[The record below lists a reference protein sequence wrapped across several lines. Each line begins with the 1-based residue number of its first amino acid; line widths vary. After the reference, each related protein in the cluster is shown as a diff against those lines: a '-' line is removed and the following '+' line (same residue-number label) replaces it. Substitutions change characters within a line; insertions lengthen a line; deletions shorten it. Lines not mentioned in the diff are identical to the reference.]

1 MSRKN
6 KKNIPRRANTDQAIY
21 TPDLQTEVASRLSDP
36 YAKPFMGVITTD
48 DPLLQERG
56 GVGSSAHELYRDLLR
71 DGKVHSGLQKRKL
84 AVIGREWTVE
94 PTVDSAKGRADAGK
108 VAEIL
113 AASGFDR
120 LCNSLLNAV
129 LMGWQPSEIMW
140 GVQDGLVVPLRY
152 KARAQRRFRFVQDEG
167 DVQPYL
173 HLLTESDLQR
183 GKRVPERKFIVHSV
197 GSDDDNPNGIGLG
210 LQLYWPVFFKRK
222 GVMAWNMLCERF
234 GAPIPWGQYPSN
246 ATPQERKSL
255 FRGLQAMQTDGVIM
269 TPSGAQITL
278 IETKLSGGGQSSHQ
292 SLCNYM
298 DDWIMEVILGQ
309 PPRSGGGGALA
320 AAANEREDVRLE
332 ISQGDSDLLSETLND
347 SLLRWICEFNGFEP
361 CRVWRR
367 IEKEQDTKLEAETDA
382 IIKGL
387 GFKPSLKYIQAKYG
401 EEWQEDTPTEPTPQP
416 AANQKTTS
424 NPADFVE
431 GEQDPIDALIAA
443 EIAQWQ
449 PVMEPVEL
457 ALQQLLDDAAAQNL
471 TLGELL
477 PKLAQLLPAMPT
489 ERLTHA
495 LTRSAFAAH
504 LGYAA
509 GLDADPKG
517 QA

>member
-1 MSRKN
+1 MSMDAKEQ
-6 KKNIPRRANTDQAIY
+6 KTVEKPAQK
-21 TPDLQTEVASRLSDP
+21 PELHTEVASRLSDP

-48 DPLLQERG
+48 DPLLLERG
-56 GVGSSAHELYRDLLR
+56 GMGSSAAELYRDLLR
-71 DGKVHSGLQKRKL
+71 DGKVYAGLQKRKL
-84 AVIGREWTVE
+84 AVIGRQWTVE
-94 PTVDSAKGRADAGK
+94 PATDSAKGQADAAR

-113 AASGFDR
+113 AASGFDQ
-120 LCNSLLNAV
+120 LCNALLNAL
-129 LMGWQPSEIMW
+129 LMGWQPAEVIW
-140 GVQDGLVVPLRY
+140 GMQDGQIVPIRY
-152 KARAQRRFRFVQDEG
+152 AARAQRRFAFVQDAG
-167 DVQPYL
+167 DARPYL
-173 HLLTESDLQR
+173 HLLTERDLQR
-183 GKRVPERKFIVHSV
+183 GQRVPERKFIVHRV

-234 GAPIPWGQYPSN
+234 GAPIPWGKYPGN
-246 ATPQERKSL
+246 ASDKERATL
-255 FRGLQAMQTDGVIM
+255 FQGLQSMQTDGVIM
-269 TPSGAQITL
+269 TPEGANIAL

-298 DDWIMEVILGQ
+298 DDWVMEVILGQ

-332 ISQGDSDLLSETLND
+332 ISQGDSDLLSETLNH
-347 SLLRWICEFNGFEP
+347 SLLRWICELNGFEP

-401 EEWQEDTPTEPTPQP
+401 EEWQEGTPAAPAPEPAPAPGIKPTEF
-416 AANQKTTS
+416 A
-424 NPADFVE
+424 E
-431 GEQDPIDALIAA
+431 GESDPIDALIAA

-477 PKLAQLLPAMPT
+477 PKLAQLLPTMPT
-489 ERLTHA
+489 ERLTDA

-509 GLDADPKG
+509 GLDADPKN

>member
-6 KKNIPRRANTDQAIY
+6 KKNLPRRAGSAEAAY

-36 YAKPFMGVITTD
+36 YAKPFMGVVTTN

-56 GVGSSAHELYRDLLR
+56 GMGSGASELYRDLLR

-94 PTVDSAKGRADAGK
+94 PATDSAKGQADAVA

-113 AASGFDR
+113 ATSGFDR
-120 LCNSLLNAV
+120 LCNSLLNAI
-129 LMGWQPSEIMW
+129 LMGWQAVEVIW
-140 GVQDGLVVPLRY
+140 GQQGGQIVPLRY
-152 KARAQRRFRFVQDEG
+152 AARAQRRFNFVQDAG
-167 DVQPYL
+167 DAQPYL

-183 GKRVPERKFIVHSV
+183 GRRVPERKFIVHSV

-234 GAPIPWGQYPSN
+234 GAPIPWGQYPNN
-246 ATPQERKSL
+246 ALPEEKRSL
-255 FRGLQAMQTDGVIM
+255 FDGLRAMQTDGVIM
-269 TPSGAQITL
+269 TPVGAQIAL

-292 SLCNYM
+292 ALCNYM

-347 SLLRWICEFNGFEP
+347 TLLRWICEFNGFEP

-401 EEWQEDTPTEPTPQP
+401 EEWQEDTP
-416 AANQKTTS
+416 ATTS
-424 NPADFVE
+424 DIAPISMSEKPAPSDLSAE
-431 GEQDPIDALIAA
+431 IDPIDALIAA
-443 EIAQWQ
+443 EIAQWK

-457 ALQQLLDDAAAQNL
+457 ALQRLLDDAAAQNL

-477 PKLAQLLPAMPT
+477 PKLAQLLPTMPT
-489 ERLTHA
+489 DRLTDA

-509 GLDADPKG
+509 GLDADSKG